1 MGLRF
6 VKPDISHKDKV
17 RDYQYEFFYEK
28 VDSGNMAMSIDY
40 DLWLEYIRLKE
51 DEKTL
56 PYGEVWE
63 FIYFVF
69 KDDNLIGV
77 VNIRPRLDL
86 FLERYIGNIGYS
98 VRKSE
103 RNKGYGKKIL
113 NMALDIC
120 KSLDINSI
128 ILTSREDNISSI
140 KVIEYNGGK
149 YLESVKLDDYIINR
163 YRIDLD

>member
-1 MGLRF
+1 MELRF
-6 VKPDISHKDKV
+6 VKPDNSHRDKV
-17 RDYQYEFFYEK
+17 RDYQGEFFYEK
-28 VDSGNMAMSIDY
+28 VDSGNMSMAIDY
-40 DLWLEYIRLKE
+40 DLWLEHTRLKE

-86 FLERYIGNIGYS
+86 FLEKYIGHIGYS

-103 RNKGYGKKIL
+103 RNKGYGKEIL
-113 NMALDIC
+113 NMALDFC
-120 KSLDINSI
+120 KSLNMDYI
-128 ILTSREDNISSI
+128 ILISKEDNISSI

-149 YLESVKLDDYIINR
+149 YLESVKLDDFIINR